1 MKRNFIHKL
10 SNMLKI
16 FGYKKDGKLAKLIWY
31 CFSISIVTILA
42 SIAFTFA
49 YSAYKHIT
57 VRCHYAKYL
66 ESKGGFYV
74 SRTIGYISDP
84 DGGNDG
90 YLFDKLTGEKVL
102 TGIKWI
108 AMPEGN
114 DSLVCY
120 SDGELRGYF
129 VAGNGKVVIPPTF
142 RHAWIFSDGLAA
154 VEVDGKVKFIDAF
167 GNVVIDNGMN
177 CDVTSDNYVFHGG
190 YLIISSDNG
199 EKKGLIDK
207 TGKLVLPIEY
217 DSIEKADYSDFWVV
231 RKDKQS
237 AIYDKNMNVIIP
249 FIDGFAYFSDNCI
262 GVTMSDRTMRK
273 YDYKGK
279 LINDFYIY
287 DVTQLTY
294 NTDELISKKEDSSEE
309 SGFFEHNVSYKKKV
323 ARLRSYSAGYS
334 YEGLIT
340 ADGHIVTMPL
350 YEHIEAI
357 GPDTYICTVSDN
369 DKVIVNGKGEIVI

>member
-1 MKRNFIHKL
+1 MKMTFIHKL
-10 SNMLKI
+10 TNLLKI
-16 FGYKKDGKLAKLIWY
+16 FGYKKDGKLTKLIWY

-42 SIAFTFA
+42 SIAFTIA
-49 YSAYKHIT
+49 HGAYKQAT
-57 VRCHYAKYL
+57 VRYNNVKCL
-66 ESKGGFYV
+66 EANGGFYV
-74 SRTIGYISDP
+74 SRTIGYISDC
-84 DGGNDG
+84 DGGNNG

-120 SDGELRGYF
+120 SDGKLRGYF
-129 VAGNGKVVIPPTF
+129 NAKNGKVVIPPTF

-154 VEVDGKVKFIDAF
+154 IEDDGKVKFINAS
-167 GNVVIDNGMN
+167 GTVVINNGMT
-177 CDVTSDNYVFHGG
+177 CDVTSGNYVFHGG
-190 YLIISSDNG
+190 YLVVSSDDG

-207 TGKLVLPIEY
+207 TGQLILPMEY
-217 DSIEKADYSDFWVV
+217 DSVEKADYSDFWVV
-231 RKDKQS
+231 RKDKKS
-237 AIYDKNMNVIIP
+237 TIYDKNMNVLIP
-249 FIDGFAYFSDNCI
+249 LVDGYAYFSDNCI

-273 YDYKGK
+273 YDYTGR

-287 DVTQLTY
+287 EVTQLTY
-294 NTDELISKKEDSSEE
+294 NTDELIYAKEESSEE
-309 SGFFEHNVSYKKKV
+309 PGIFEHNASYKTKV

-369 DKVIVNGKGEIVI
+369 DKVIVNGKGEIVR

>member
-1 MKRNFIHKL
+1 MKMYFTPKL
-10 SNMLKI
+10 TNLLKI
-16 FGYKKDGKLAKLIWY
+16 FGYKKDGKLAKVIWY

-57 VRCHYAKYL
+57 VRYHYAKHL

-74 SRTIGYISDP
+74 SRTIGYISDS

-120 SDGELRGYF
+120 SDGKLRGYF
-129 VAGNGKVVIPPTF
+129 NVKNGKVVIPPTF

-154 VEVDGKVKFIDAF
+154 VEDDGKVKFIDSS
-167 GNVVIDNGMN
+167 GNVVINNGMN

-190 YLIISSDNG
+190 YLIVSSDNG

-217 DSIEKADYSDFWVV
+217 ESIEKADYSDFWVV

-237 AIYDKNMNVIIP
+237 AIYDKNMNVLIP
-249 FIDGFAYFSDNCI
+249 FVDGYAYFSDNCI
-262 GVTMSDRTMRK
+262 GVTMTDRTMRK
-273 YDYKGK
+273 YDYNGK
-279 LINDFYIY
+279 IIDDFYIY
-287 DVTQLTY
+287 NVTQLTY
-294 NTDELISKKEDSSEE
+294 NTDELIYKKEDSSEE
-309 SGFFEHNVSYKKKV
+309 SGFSEHNVSYKPKV
-323 ARLRSYSAGYS
+323 AHLRSYSAGYS

-369 DKVIVNGKGEIVI
+369 DKVIVNGKGEIVR